1 MSIFRCLT
9 VLARPLALFNFSL
22 TITFHIYSLKVN
34 NCCFSDGCV
43 IWRCFSVF
51 LLFVRNL
58 KKIMIDEIHYF
69 HHFPSF
75 PIPHHISS
83 LDGNVYA
90 LCIILQ
96 VFHFCL
102 KMIDITSFCP
112 VNVLCPSQK
121 NRKWFRC
128 SRKVTLK
135 QETFTFYFLNTMLCG
150 HRTVSQAKSFGLK
163 I

>member
-9 VLARPLALFNFSL
+9 VLARPLALLNFSL

-75 PIPHHISS
+75 PIPHHIGWKRVCTMYNFASFPF
-83 LDGNVYA
+83 LLKNDWY
-90 LCIILQ
+90 
-96 VFHFCL
+96 HFFLPCKCSMPFSKKS
-102 KMIDITSFCP
+102 KMVQMFKESY
-112 VNVLCPSQK
+112 L
-121 NRKWFRC
+121 
-128 SRKVTLK
+128 
-135 QETFTFYFLNTMLCG
+135 ETRNFYFLLP
-150 HRTVSQAKSFGLK
+150 
-163 I
+163 